1 MKKPA
6 RRAKAPPPA
15 KESGDELDR
24 VFSVVARYFGILSEP
39 TRLRILNAICQQEQ
53 AVNAIVA
60 ATGATQ
66 TAVSRHLALLHQ
78 AGAVERRRDGAQVYY
93 RVADPELVEICRSVC
108 VHIAARMDAA
118 APLKRNLLDFA
129 ARPAP

>member
-1 MKKPA
+1 MTRSTVPA
-6 RRAKAPPPA
+6 PA
-15 KESGDELDR
+15 HEAGDELAG
-24 VFSVVARYFGILSEP
+24 VFAAVARYFSLLAEP

-66 TAVSRHLALLHQ
+66 TSVSRHLALLHQ

-129 ARPAP
+129 AGPAP